1 MKRQTLQKTII
12 LEALHRLCNHP
23 TPAMVYEEVHKSY
36 PSISQATVF
45 RVLAGECDAG
55 NAQRVYAPGCPARYE
70 YGTRK
75 HWHISCRVCGRV
87 ADIEMTDPDADLRTG
102 ITDSNGFTVERFYV
116 EFSGLCPECRVE
128 AEKDN
133 NQI

>member
-70 YGTRK
+70 FGTRK

-87 ADIEMTDPDADLRTG
+87 ADIKRVHRREILCGIFRTLPRMPG
-102 ITDSNGFTVERFYV
+102 GSRK
-116 EFSGLCPECRVE
+116 R
-128 AEKDN
+128 
-133 NQI
+133 

>member
-70 YGTRK
+70 FGTRK

-87 ADIEMTDPDADLRTG
+87 ADIEMADPDADLRTG

-116 EFSGLCPECRVE
+116 EFSGL
-128 AEKDN
+128 
-133 NQI
+133 

>member
-45 RVLAGECDAG
+45 RVAASAEGSPISKWLTSTPIC
-55 NAQRVYAPGCPARYE
+55 APGSLTQTGSPSRDFMWNFPDSAPNA
-70 YGTRK
+70 GRK
-75 HWHISCRVCGRV
+75 PKKIIIKSE
-87 ADIEMTDPDADLRTG
+87 I
-102 ITDSNGFTVERFYV
+102 NF
-116 EFSGLCPECRVE
+116 
-128 AEKDN
+128 
-133 NQI
+133 

>member
-70 YGTRK
+70 STGTSPAASAEGSPISKWLTPTPICAPGSLTQTGSPSRDFMWNFPDSAPNAGRK
-75 HWHISCRVCGRV
+75 PKKIIIKSE
-87 ADIEMTDPDADLRTG
+87 I
-102 ITDSNGFTVERFYV
+102 NF
-116 EFSGLCPECRVE
+116 
-128 AEKDN
+128 
-133 NQI
+133 